1 MLLIPDQGL
10 IPGFVCGRCGAVSLT
25 GDDCPDWG
33 AAADPIPD
41 LLEEMAARV
50 LDDDG
55 QVAAVHG
62 QPCAVAARLRFPVPQ
77 G

>member
-10 IPGFVCGRCGAVSLT
+10 IPGFVCGRCGAISLT

-33 AAADPIPD
+33 AAATPIPD

-50 LDDDG
+50 LDDDS
-55 QVAAVHG
+55 QVVTVHKQPWVVAA
-62 QPCAVAARLRFPVPQ
+62 QLRFPVPQ
-77 G
+77 P

>member
-1 MLLIPDQGL
+1 MI
-10 IPGFVCGRCGAVSLT
+10 SLT

-33 AAADPIPD
+33 AAASAIPD

-55 QVAAVHG
+55 QVIAVHG
-62 QPCAVAARLRFPVPQ
+62 QSWAVAAQLRFPIA
-77 G
+77 